1 MLTTAREISNTEET
15 MPMTRSLMSCL
26 KIALMRQK
34 VMVGLMSTDC
44 QTVKA
49 FNLYQE
55 CWQMEGLSYFITGA
69 ANGISLEYTK
79 MALRVR
85 C

>member
-1 MLTTAREISNTEET
+1 MKHEETVKKLLTSAREVNNTEET

-44 QTVKA
+44 QTVKVA
-49 FNLYQE
+49 
-55 CWQMEGLSYFITGA
+55 FIT
-69 ANGISLEYTK
+69 Y
-79 MALRVR
+79 
-85 C
+85 

>member
-1 MLTTAREISNTEET
+1 MLTSAREVNNTEET

-44 QTVKA
+44 QTVKVA
-49 FNLYQE
+49 
-55 CWQMEGLSYFITGA
+55 FIT
-69 ANGISLEYTK
+69 Y
-79 MALRVR
+79 
-85 C
+85 